1 MRHGQESLGLRS
13 IVFSVGSVAELDPIE
28 AVLRKHDLFVARQ
41 VIADGASEIL
51 RGRDP
56 DNLPLVFV
64 CYDDSKTF
72 GAEYYR
78 AIAEMFYSLDV

>member
-1 MRHGQESLGLRS
+1 MERRRS
-13 IVFSVGSVAELDPIE
+13 S
-28 AVLRKHDLFVARQ
+28 
-41 VIADGASEIL
+41 

-72 GAEYYR
+72 GPGYYR
-78 AIAEMFYSLDV
+78 AIAEMFYSLDI